1 MTINPT
7 ISNNITI
14 LPVRNAKQLDLFIR
28 LPHLLY
34 SQYTDYTPPLDFE
47 ETALLHPKKS
57 AFFRYGTAQ
66 YFLAYQ
72 NNQPVGR
79 ISAQIDPNALRQ
91 WEEPIGL
98 FGALD
103 AIDDAEVVKQLIQ
116 AASKW
121 LKKQAMEKIR
131 GPYTLNAN
139 SEAGTMIK
147 GQKESPM
154 IAMPWH
160 PEYIGKHIEA
170 AGLSK
175 AMDLVSYQMIMGE
188 EARKAHKIPSGLK
201 MGSGRLG
208 NITTRKL
215 NMKEISRDGEIL
227 RQLYNDAWDN
237 TWGFVPLTPTEMSVL
252 IRDLKSMLKPENY
265 VLVEQNKMP
274 VAVALVIPNIY
285 DISKG
290 LGVKPSILGWAKL
303 GYRAFRHQFQ
313 SARVILLGISHSI
326 RDTAMGAL
334 MPSLVIDELFNR
346 GEILPYKMIELGWI
360 LEDNK
365 GMRNLIERITPEPCK
380 IHRIY
385 EAKLNND
392 HE

>member
-1 MTINPT
+1 MTINSAA
-7 ISNNITI
+7 SNDLTV
-14 LPVRNAKQLDLFIR
+14 LPVRNAKQLSLFIK
-28 LPHLLY
+28 LPRVLY
-34 SQYTDYTPPLDFE
+34 SHFPNYIPPLDFE
-47 ETALLHPKKS
+47 EVSLLHPKKS

-66 YFLAYQ
+66 YFLAYKGDKV
-72 NNQPVGR
+72 VGR
-79 ISAQIDPNALRQ
+79 ISAQIDPNALRE
-91 WEEPIGL
+91 WKEPIGL

-103 AIDDAEVVKQLIQ
+103 AIDDAEVVKQLIN
-116 AASKW
+116 AASNW
-121 LKKQAMEKIR
+121 LKKQGMQKIR

-139 SEAGTMIK
+139 SEAGTMVK
-147 GQKESPM
+147 GQSEPPM

-160 PEYIGKHIEA
+160 PEYLEKHISA
-170 AGLSK
+170 SGLSK
-175 AMDLVSYQMIMGE
+175 AMDLVSYQMIMGK

-201 MGSGRLG
+201 VGSDRLG

-274 VAVALVIPNIY
+274 VAVALVIPNVY
-285 DISKG
+285 DISAG
-290 LGVKPSILGWAKL
+290 IAPTPSLLGWGKL
-303 GYRAFRHQFQ
+303 AYRVMRHQFK

-346 GEILPYKMIELGWI
+346 GEALPYKMIELGWI
-360 LEDNK
+360 LEDNM

-380 IHRIY
+380 VHRIY
-385 EAKLNND
+385 EAELDYK
-392 HE
+392 H

>member
-1 MTINPT
+1 
-7 ISNNITI
+7 
-14 LPVRNAKQLDLFIR
+14 
-28 LPHLLY
+28 
-34 SQYTDYTPPLDFE
+34 
-47 ETALLHPKKS
+47 
-57 AFFRYGTAQ
+57 
-66 YFLAYQ
+66 
-72 NNQPVGR
+72 
-79 ISAQIDPNALRQ
+79 
-91 WEEPIGL
+91 
-98 FGALD
+98 
-103 AIDDAEVVKQLIQ
+103 
-116 AASKW
+116 
-121 LKKQAMEKIR
+121 
-131 GPYTLNAN
+131 
-139 SEAGTMIK
+139 
-147 GQKESPM
+147 M

-160 PEYIGKHIEA
+160 PEYLEKHIAA

-201 MGSGRLG
+201 VGSDRLG

-285 DISKG
+285 DISAG
-290 LGVKPSILGWAKL
+290 IAPTPSLFGWGKL
-303 GYRAFRHQFQ
+303 AYRAMRHRFK

-346 GEILPYKMIELGWI
+346 GEALPYTMIELGWI
-360 LEDNK
+360 LEDNM

-380 IHRIY
+380 VHRIY
-385 EAKLNND
+385 EAELDYK
-392 HE
+392 H

>member
-1 MTINPT
+1 MTVISAA
-7 ISNNITI
+7 SNNLVV
-14 LPVRNAKQLDLFIR
+14 LPVRNTKQLDLFIR
-28 LPHLLY
+28 LPRLLY
-34 SQYTDYTPPLDFE
+34 SNFPNYVSPLDFE
-47 ETALLHPKKS
+47 ETTLLHPKKS

-66 YFLAYQ
+66 YFLAYK
-72 NNQPVGR
+72 NDKPVGR
-79 ISAQIDPNALRQ
+79 ISAQIDPNAARQ
-91 WEEPIGL
+91 WKEPIGL

-103 AIDDAEVVKQLIQ
+103 AIDDAEVVQVLIDT
-116 AASKW
+116 AITW
-121 LKKQAMEKIR
+121 LKKHGMEKIR

-139 SEAGTMIK
+139 AEAGTMIK
-147 GQKESPM
+147 GQNEPPM

-160 PEYIGKHIEA
+160 PEYLGQHIEA

-201 MGSGRLG
+201 VGSGRLG

-227 RQLYNDAWDN
+227 RQLYNDAWNN
-237 TWGFVPLTPTEMSVL
+237 TWGFVPLTPTEMSIL

-274 VAVALVIPNIY
+274 VAVALVIPNIF
-285 DISKG
+285 DISKD
-290 LGVKPSILGWAKL
+290 LNPKLSLFEWAKL
-303 GYRAFRHQFQ
+303 GYRVLRHQFQ

-385 EAKLNND
+385 ECDITL
-392 HE
+392 